1 LGQNASSGPYD
12 HAARKI
18 AELYLGCLAAHVGT
32 DVELDHPN
40 NAKGDN
46 LDVIFTVEEACVVQG
61 PKRWALAIKT
71 ISSQK
76 GQTIFERIT
85 EGAEQ
90 IDDHKCQADFGMVV
104 INAKSALDHN
114 ALWNPPTPFPDL
126 EAAINALRTQLQ
138 RLADSAAEHRSQLEW
153 DHLFKRRVLRPV
165 IFMGQSLVSLPT
177 TMGTRTPT
185 PLKMLLAY
193 GAPGSVNPVAGGL
206 ARLMNDHMQLILHGI
221 PGSQNQSPR

>member
-1 LGQNASSGPYD
+1 M
-12 HAARKI
+12 
-18 AELYLGCLAAHVGT
+18 

-46 LDVIFTVEEACVVQG
+46 PDVIFTVEETCVVQG

-71 ISSQK
+71 ISSQN

-90 IDDHKCQADFGMVV
+90 IDDHKCQADFGIVV

-114 ALWNPPTPFPDL
+114 ALWNPSTPFPDL

-138 RLADSAAEHRSQLEW
+138 RLADSAAENRSQLEW
-153 DHLFKRRVLRPV
+153 DDLFKRRVVRPV

-177 TMGTRTPT
+177 TMHTRTPT

-193 GAPGSVNPVAGGL
+193 GAQGVLIQLRAGW
-206 ARLMNDHMQLILHGI
+206 QV
-221 PGSQNQSPR
+221 